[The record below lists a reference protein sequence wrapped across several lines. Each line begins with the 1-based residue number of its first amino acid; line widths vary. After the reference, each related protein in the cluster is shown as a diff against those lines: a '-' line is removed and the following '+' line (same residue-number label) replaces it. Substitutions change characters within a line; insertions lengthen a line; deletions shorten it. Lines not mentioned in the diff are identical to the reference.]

1 MAPGVHADSVS
12 MDARATWERDKHQS
26 HTAEPVLIIGAGPG
40 GLAAAAELRR
50 LGVPS
55 QVIER
60 SDVVAPSW
68 RTRYDGLRLN
78 TCRWNSRLR
87 PEDRFEAGVPFFP
100 LRDHAVRYLES
111 FAARH
116 EVKVRFGVR
125 VDRIDP
131 CPDGWLLSTN
141 AEPLTARQVIV
152 AIGHQHTPWMPAW
165 PGRDQFPGQILHS
178 LEYRSPEEFRDRDVL
193 VVGGG
198 CSGLDI
204 ARDLAQG
211 GAHRV
216 RLAVRTQPNLLL
228 KMSCGLPTDL
238 LAAALFRLPTR
249 IADPIG
255 RLVQRLTVGDLSRWG
270 LTLPEAG
277 IFTRLHQGAAPT
289 IVGRDVIAAI
299 RAGEFEIVPG
309 VSAVN
314 ADGVRLTDGATLRPD
329 ALIAAT
335 GYTTGLEPIVGHL
348 GVLDEAG
355 LPFQYR
361 GIPMRPGLRFLG
373 YAPCM
378 GVIGRDARRVA
389 RHLYRELTA
398 TARAEDFPE
407 VSRPATTAAPFDRPL
422 STPTP
427 LVLANE
433 ATADISQ

>member
-1 MAPGVHADSVS
+1 MLAPPA
-12 MDARATWERDKHQS
+12 WERPREQDQQS
-26 HTAEPVLIIGAGPG
+26 KTAEPVLIIGAGPA

-50 LGVPS
+50 LGVPA
-55 QVIER
+55 QIIER
-60 SDVVAPSW
+60 SDVVAASW
-68 RTRYDGLRLN
+68 RGRYDRLRLN
-78 TCRWNSRLR
+78 TCRWNSKLR
-87 PEDRFEAGVPFFP
+87 PEDPFAADVPFFP

-116 EVKVRFGVR
+116 DLNVRFGVQ
-125 VDRIDP
+125 VEGIDP
-131 CPDGWLLSTN
+131 CPDGWLVSTT
-141 AEPLTARQVIV
+141 AGALTARQVIV

-165 PGRDQFPGQILHS
+165 PERDQFPGHILHS
-178 LEYRSPEEFRDRDVL
+178 VDYRNPGEFRDRDVL

-211 GAHRV
+211 GARRV
-216 RLAVRTQPNLLL
+216 RVAVRTQPNLLL
-228 KMSCGLPTDL
+228 KMSGVLPTDL

-249 IADPIG
+249 IADPVG

-270 LTLPEAG
+270 LAIPDVG
-277 IFTRLHQGAAPT
+277 IFTRLHEGVAPT

-299 RAGEFEIVPG
+299 RAGDVEIVPG

-314 ADGVRLTDGATLRPD
+314 AGGVQLTDGTTLRPD

-335 GYTTGLEPIVGHL
+335 GYTTGLDRLVGHL
-348 GVLDEAG
+348 GVLEEAG

-361 GIPMRPGLRFLG
+361 GIPVRPGLRFLG

-389 RHLYRELTA
+389 RHLYGELTGKEPA
-398 TARAEDFPE
+398 AAVPE
-407 VSRPATTAAPFDRPL
+407 VSRAA
-422 STPTP
+422 
-427 LVLANE
+427 
-433 ATADISQ
+433 

>member
-1 MAPGVHADSVS
+1 MLPGGHADTVLTEPRGASGADDVVL
-12 MDARATWERDKHQS
+12 AQAAWEQDEQQTKK
-26 HTAEPVLIIGAGPG
+26 TEPVLIIGAGPA

-50 LGVPS
+50 LGVPA

-60 SDVVAPSW
+60 SHVVAPSW
-68 RTRYDGLRLN
+68 RARYDRLRLN
-78 TCRWNSRLR
+78 TCRWNSKLR

-100 LRDHAVRYLES
+100 KRDHTVHYLES

-116 EVKVRFGVR
+116 DLKVRFGVQ

-131 CPDGWLLSTN
+131 CPDGWLLSTT
-141 AEPLTARQVIV
+141 AEPLIARQVIV
-152 AIGHQHTPWMPAW
+152 AIGHQHTPWIPAW
-165 PGRDQFPGQILHS
+165 PGRDQFPGRILHS
-178 LEYRSPEEFRDRDVL
+178 LEYRNPEEFRDRDVL

-211 GAHRV
+211 GARRV
-216 RLAVRTQPNLLL
+216 RLAMRTQPNLLL
-228 KMSCGLPTDL
+228 KMSRGLPTDL

-249 IADPIG
+249 IADPAG
-255 RLVQRLTVGDLSRWG
+255 RLVQRLTVGDLSQWG
-270 LTLPEAG
+270 LTLPDVG
-277 IFTRLHQGAAPT
+277 IFTRLHEGSAPT

-299 RAGEFEIVPG
+299 KAGDFAIVPG
-309 VSAVN
+309 VRAVN
-314 ADGVRLTDGATLRPD
+314 AGGVRLTDGTTLRPD

-335 GYTTGLEPIVGHL
+335 GYTTGLEPLVGHL

-361 GIPMRPGLRFLG
+361 GIPVRPGLRFLG

-389 RHLYRELTA
+389 RHLHGELTGTEPA
-398 TARAEDFPE
+398 GGVPE
-407 VSRPATTAAPFDRPL
+407 ASKAA
-422 STPTP
+422 
-427 LVLANE
+427 
-433 ATADISQ
+433 

>member
-1 MAPGVHADSVS
+1 MLAPAV
-12 MDARATWERDKHQS
+12 WERNKQQGK
-26 HTAEPVLIIGAGPG
+26 TAEPVVIIGAGPA

-50 LGVPS
+50 LGVPA
-55 QVIER
+55 QIIER
-60 SDVVAPSW
+60 SYEIAPSW

-78 TCRWNSRLR
+78 TCRWNSKLR
-87 PEDRFEAGVPFFP
+87 PEDRFEASVPFFP

-116 EVKVRFGVR
+116 DLKVRFGLQ

-131 CPDGWLLSTN
+131 SPDGWLLSTA
-141 AEPLTARQVIV
+141 AETLTARQVIV
-152 AIGHQHTPWMPAW
+152 AIGHQHTPWMPPW
-165 PGRDQFPGQILHS
+165 PGRDRFPGHILHS
-178 LEYRSPEEFRDRDVL
+178 LEYRNPEEFRDRDVL

-211 GAHRV
+211 GARRV

-228 KMSCGLPTDL
+228 KRSCGLPTDL

-249 IADPIG
+249 IADLVG
-255 RLVQRLTVGDLSRWG
+255 RLVQRLTVGDLSPWG
-270 LTLPEAG
+270 LTVPDAG
-277 IFTRLHQGAAPT
+277 IFTRLHEGAAPA
-289 IVGRDVIAAI
+289 IVGRDVIAALK
-299 RAGEFEIVPG
+299 AGDFEIVPG
-309 VSAVN
+309 VCAVD
-314 ADGVRLTDGATLRPD
+314 AGGVRLTDGTTLQPD

-335 GYTTGLEPIVGHL
+335 GYTTGLEPLVGHL

-361 GIPMRPGLRFLG
+361 GIPLRPGLRFLG

-389 RHLYRELTA
+389 RHLYGEVTG
-398 TARAEDFPE
+398 TEPVGDFPE
-407 VSRPATTAAPFDRPL
+407 VSTAA
-422 STPTP
+422 
-427 LVLANE
+427 
-433 ATADISQ
+433 

>member
-1 MAPGVHADSVS
+1 MVPAGHADTVF
-12 MDARATWERDKHQS
+12 MDTRAASERDKQQ
-26 HTAEPVLIIGAGPG
+26 TNRAEPVLIIGAGPA

-50 LGVPS
+50 LGVPA

-60 SDVVAPSW
+60 SHVVAPSW
-68 RTRYDGLRLN
+68 RARYDGLRLN
-78 TCRWNSRLR
+78 TCRWNSKLR

-100 LRDHAVRYLES
+100 RRDHAVRYLES

-116 EVKVRFGVR
+116 DVKVRFGLQ

-131 CPDGWLLSTN
+131 GPDGWLLSTS
-141 AEPLTARQVIV
+141 AGPLTARQVIV
-152 AIGHQHTPWMPAW
+152 AIGHQHTPSMPAW
-165 PGRDQFPGQILHS
+165 PGRDQFPGRILHS
-178 LEYRSPEEFRDRDVL
+178 LEYRTPEEFRDRDVL

-211 GAHRV
+211 GARRV

-249 IADPIG
+249 IADPAG
-255 RLVQRLTVGDLSRWG
+255 RLVQRLTVGDLSHWG
-270 LTLPEAG
+270 LTAPHVG
-277 IFTRLHQGAAPT
+277 IFTRLHEGAAPT

-299 RAGEFEIVPG
+299 RAGDFEIVPG
-309 VSAVN
+309 VCAVN
-314 ADGVRLTDGATLRPD
+314 ADGVRLTDGTTIRPD
-329 ALIAAT
+329 AIIAAT
-335 GYTTGLEPIVGHL
+335 GYSTGLEPIVGHL

-355 LPFQYR
+355 RPFQYR
-361 GIPMRPGLRFLG
+361 GIPLRPGLRFLG

-389 RHLYRELTA
+389 RHLYGELTSTGPA
-398 TARAEDFPE
+398 GKFPE
-407 VSRPATTAAPFDRPL
+407 ASIAGTAGDIPELSRAA
-422 STPTP
+422 
-427 LVLANE
+427 
-433 ATADISQ
+433 